1 MSQEA
6 PSDPQRPQPA
16 PPSTT
21 QAETPGFPPST
32 YNPQSQQVSA
42 QEPLQSIL
50 SRRVSSQE
58 HSSAHSHRRVSI
70 QEPLPSIL
78 SRPVSLQD
86 SPSALGRR
94 RVSIQEPSPP
104 SSYYKFSFQDSPPA
118 PSRRRVS
125 IQEPS
130 PASSYHRFSLQ
141 DSPLA
146 PSRRRVSIQ
155 EPPVSFL
162 PSQPNI
168 QDTSPIFHSHQAS
181 IQDTPP
187 VTYNRWVS
195 ARDPPSVL
203 QDHQSTYPLNNV
215 QFKSSSGP
223 ASTQAPPS
231 QVPPKNKKVNLAG
244 KQTWPQDN
252 IPSTISQSGTIQS
265 MESLAWDSDATS
277 KEDHS
282 YQRDPVAPNSTT
294 QYLARR
300 STGIAYS
307 GYRGKYS
314 RQSLLPIGWRLL
326 HEARKIS
333 RQLSLVLTL
342 AGMLIIGIISL
353 GQPWVHFQVPLMPPG
368 GPSRPPTIAI
378 DTILFVRCPDIS
390 CMHEYDQNA
399 YLLDLAWAF
408 LVISSITCFCLFV
421 GLISTIFF
429 TSSNLPMLD
438 FFLFICSIM
447 SGTSIVLAVLFY
459 LLQANKYMQEGMTY
473 TLGISFYLAWTGIF
487 LFFITGFFSYL
498 NYINFWS
505 ILAIQAIWT

>member
-155 EPPVSFL
+155 EPP
-162 PSQPNI
+162 
-168 QDTSPIFHSHQAS
+168 
-181 IQDTPP
+181 
-187 VTYNRWVS
+187 
-195 ARDPPSVL
+195 
-203 QDHQSTYPLNNV
+203 DHQSTYPLNNV

-447 SGTSIVLAVLFY
+447 SGQQVYAGRHDLHSGDQ
-459 LLQANKYMQEGMTY
+459 LLLGLDRHLPLLHHRFLLLSELHQFLVHPGNSGNLDLGHGMNPTAGQ
-473 TLGISFYLAWTGIF
+473 LSWLLVEHLTGLLHIPHP
-487 LFFITGFFSYL
+487 
-498 NYINFWS
+498 
-505 ILAIQAIWT
+505 

>member
-1 MSQEA
+1 MS
-6 PSDPQRPQPA
+6 
-16 PPSTT
+16 PPGEGANMASALI
-21 QAETPGFPPST
+21 QVGSSEVGV
-32 YNPQSQQVSA
+32 QSQQVSA

-86 SPSALGRR
+86 SPPALG
-94 RVSIQEPSPP
+94 
-104 SSYYKFSFQDSPPA
+104 
-118 PSRRRVS
+118 RRRVS

-130 PASSYHRFSLQ
+130 PASSYHKFNLQ

-155 EPPVSFL
+155 EPPVSFF
-162 PSQPNI
+162 PSQSNI

-195 ARDPPSVL
+195 ARDSPSVL
-203 QDHQSTYPLNNV
+203 QEHQSTYPLNNV
-215 QFKSSSGP
+215 QFKSPSGP

-231 QVPPKNKKVNLAG
+231 QVPPKTKKVSLAG

-252 IPSTISQSGTIQS
+252 IPSTISQGSRATIQS
-265 MESLAWDSDATS
+265 MGSLASDSDATS
-277 KEDHS
+277 REDHS
-282 YQRDPVAPNSTT
+282 YQRDPVTPNSTI

-307 GYRGKYS
+307 GYRAMYS

-342 AGMLIIGIISL
+342 AGMLILGLISL

-459 LLQANKYMQEGMTY
+459 LLQTNKYMQEGMTY
-473 TLGISFYLAWTGIF
+473 TLGTSFYLAWTGVF
-487 LFFITGFFSYL
+487 LFLITGFFSYL

-505 ILAIQAIWT
+505 ILAIQAVWT